1 MKLDK
6 KSPRRALKTP
16 TMAPTA
22 APAAEAPAKPK
33 RVAKTATEVRR
44 PSASKPAPAPAG
56 DAPEAPAKIVRTAKT
71 ATEAQ
76 PQAAAKPELA
86 TKVKRPARVA
96 ATAMKSKRPVAPR
109 RLRHAKL
116 EIPPILLAGDA
127 ASQAGVSGPGQRYA
141 LGPGTPPAHA
151 GPLEERG
158 ELPESYGTARLWL
171 AARDPQWLFAHW
183 DLTAAQQREYNAE
196 SDDGHLIIRVFEK
209 EILGEPVV
217 TQHVHPESRNWFIHV
232 GRGGTKFVAQLGYF
246 DRKERWQTIAV
257 SAATVTPPDNL
268 SDDTSADFATLPV
281 EVPFDQLVEMVK
293 TVVTQS
299 VPLMEALAQLRE
311 LGHPNLPTADTFAP
325 PRAELDV
332 RAKKSSAPSE
342 TAGPAPAPVWTPAQA
357 KALAEVVTMDEVRRV
372 WIGSLE
378 ITELVRRQLVKELSE
393 QAAAQL
399 AAGQGALGPGSPSSP
414 FGALGSLPGPIA
426 GGEQARGFWF
436 NVNAELI
443 IYGATEPDATVT
455 IGGRQIRLRPDGTFS
470 YRFALPD
477 GTFDLPAIAT
487 NAAGDDS
494 RAAELRFRRQTAYLG
509 DVGRHPQDASLKPPT
524 PDAVA

>member
-1 MKLDK
+1 MKLER
-6 KSPRRALKTP
+6 KSPRRAPKTTASATPAPAPAAPAPPAESPVKPRRTLKTP
-16 TMAPTA
+16 KMSP
-22 APAAEAPAKPK
+22 APAPVAAAAAPAKPK
-33 RVAKTATEVRR
+33 R
-44 PSASKPAPAPAG
+44 
-56 DAPEAPAKIVRTAKT
+56 IAKT

-76 PQAAAKPELA
+76 PQAAPKPELA

-96 ATAMKSKRPVAPR
+96 VTTMKSKRPLAPR
-109 RLRHAKL
+109 RTRHAKL

-127 ASQAGVSGPGQRYA
+127 ATQAGVSGPGQRYA
-141 LGPGTPPAHA
+141 LGPATPPAHA
-151 GPLEERG
+151 GPAEERG

-171 AARDPQWLFAHW
+171 AARDPQWLYAHW

-196 SDDGHLIIRVFEK
+196 SDDGHLIVRVFEQ

-257 SAATVTPPDNL
+257 SAATVTPPDSQ

-293 TVVTQS
+293 TVINQN

-332 RAKKSSAPSE
+332 RPKKSSAPSE
-342 TAGPAPAPVWTPAQA
+342 TAGPAPAPNWTPAQA
-357 KALAEVVTMDEVRRV
+357 QALAEVVTMDEVRRV

-378 ITELVRRQLVKELSE
+378 ITELVRRQLVKQLSE
-393 QAAAQL
+393 SAAAQL
-399 AAGQGALGPGSPSSP
+399 AAGQGSLGLGSPSSP
-414 FGALGSLPGPIA
+414 FGALGSLPGPIG
-426 GGEQARGFWF
+426 GGEKAHGFWF
-436 NVNAELI
+436 NINAELI

-487 NAAGDDS
+487 SATGDDS
-494 RAAELRFRRQTAYLG
+494 RAAELRFRRQTAYHG
-509 DVGRHPQDASLKPPT
+509 DVGAHPQDAALKPPT
-524 PDAVA
+524 PDNVA